1 MKAVEEWTGVQRD
14 GAFDVATGDGLL
26 EVPAIDRKQGRVETE
41 IGGGSQERVSS
52 KSLPESERDL
62 VEVVSRARCVEVGP
76 EEQIGRG
83 SCRER
88 GESVAGAGSWRE
100 RAGTSG
106 REQEREGGVG

>member
-62 VEVVSRARCVEVGP
+62 FEVVSRARCVEVGP
-76 EEQIGRG
+76 EER
-83 SCRER
+83 
-88 GESVAGAGSWRE
+88 ESVFVADTAFASRRDE
-100 RAGTSG
+100 
-106 REQEREGGVG
+106 REQSERSPTGDGARKGLAIR